1 MGINKA
7 YFQGVYTAGEDV
19 YYHLLHRDDPW
30 YSKLGDNCYFI
41 GPSSSHLID
50 DIPIHRTD
58 SIEDAD
64 FILITGPDDWH
75 QNLSDYQE
83 ILDVGVQ
90 MDLPMICANPILLE
104 AETGPSLV
112 GKDILLY
119 YEQAGG
125 FIKYHGKPDKRFF
138 MKGLEGLSDGRG
150 LVIGDSLYFDMKG
163 AQDADMDSAFV
174 ACGIHEERL
183 CNALTHSPD
192 LYRVETYYRESGLTP
207 KYTLSRLVW

>member
-1 MGINKA
+1 MQIIDKMHKGSYLKTKVLSGLYPVADA
-7 YFQGVYTAGEDV
+7 YDGFLIGVFGVVHDGNHV
-19 YYHLLHRDDPW
+19 Y
-30 YSKLGDNCYFI
+30 
-41 GPSSSHLID
+41 
-50 DIPIHRTD
+50 
-58 SIEDAD
+58 
-64 FILITGPDDWH
+64 
-75 QNLSDYQE
+75 
-83 ILDVGVQ
+83 VGVQ

-192 LYRVETYYRESGLTP
+192 LYRVETYY
-207 KYTLSRLVW
+207 